1 MAHLHLVYV
10 NRVLQDVI
18 SRLQLLIYPV
28 SVIIDIQGGG
38 GHMVLFNLKE
48 ANFYQLFYIVNH
60 CILRTTSL
68 LYTYRCLL

>member
-38 GHMVLFNLKE
+38 GTYGVIQFEGSKLLSAVL
-48 ANFYQLFYIVNH
+48 Y
-60 CILRTTSL
+60 S
-68 LYTYRCLL
+68 